1 MATQPTDKVATVTS
15 AAPPGQASQHP
26 VEPQYP
32 IESVGNALRLL
43 LMFGESPRLR
53 LSDARDQLGVAH
65 STAHRLMAMLVYHG
79 FVVQD
84 PLSRAYVAGP
94 ALMDIGLSVVSTM
107 DIRSLARDLLE
118 DLSAQTHETVHLAQL
133 EGPRVRFLDGVESD
147 QALRVVS
154 RTGRTLPAFATS
166 VGKALLAELTLEQLR
181 GIYPADELPDPPTVR
196 SLRSRTALEQEL
208 EQVRLRGYAANS
220 AESEDGV
227 SSVGV
232 AVMHPTRGAVAA
244 LSLAAPAARMS
255 ASQARSAAARLHQ
268 AADLLSKRL
277 V

>member
-1 MATQPTDKVATVTS
+1 MSS
-15 AAPPGQASQHP
+15 AAAPGEA
-26 VEPQYP
+26 PQYP

-43 LMFGESPRLR
+43 LMFGENPRLR
-53 LSDARDQLGVAH
+53 LSDARDRLGVAH

-166 VGKALLAELTLEQLR
+166 VGKALLAELSHDQLHS
-181 GIYPADELPDPPTVR
+181 IYPAPELPDPPTGR
-196 SLRSRTALEQEL
+196 SLRTRTTLEHEL
-208 EQVRLRGYAANS
+208 EQVRSRGYAVNA

-227 SSVGV
+227 NSVGV
-232 AVMHPTRGAVAA
+232 AVIHPSRGAVAA
-244 LSLAAPAARMS
+244 LSLAAPAARMP
-255 ASQARSAAARLHQ
+255 ATQTRAAAARLQ
-268 AADLLSKRL
+268 KAADVLSKRL

>member
-1 MATQPTDKVATVTS
+1 MSA
-15 AAPPGQASQHP
+15 AAPPGEA
-26 VEPQYP
+26 PQYP

-43 LMFGESPRLR
+43 LMFGENPRLR
-53 LSDARDQLGVAH
+53 LSDARDRLGVAH

-94 ALMDIGLSVVSTM
+94 ALMDIGLSVVTTM
-107 DIRSLARDLLE
+107 DIRSVARELLE
-118 DLSAQTHETVHLAQL
+118 DLSAQSHETVHLAQL

-154 RTGRTLPAFATS
+154 RTGRTLPAFSTS
-166 VGKALLAELTLEQLR
+166 VGKALLAELSLEQLR
-181 GIYPADELPDPPTVR
+181 HIFPVEELPDPPTARSVR
-196 SLRSRTALEQEL
+196 TRTALEQEL
-208 EQVRLRGYAANS
+208 EQVRLRGYAVNS

-227 SSVGV
+227 NSVGV
-232 AVMHPTRGAVAA
+232 AVLHPTRGAVAA

-255 ASQARSAAARLHQ
+255 AAQTRLAAARLQ
-268 AADLLSKRL
+268 KAADLLSKRL